1 MNIQQKMD
9 KLKILFLIQIISKEV
24 KSNKIIQ
31 KSSN

>member
-31 KSSN
+31 KSSD

>member
-9 KLKILFLIQIISKEV
+9 LLKILFLIQIISKEV